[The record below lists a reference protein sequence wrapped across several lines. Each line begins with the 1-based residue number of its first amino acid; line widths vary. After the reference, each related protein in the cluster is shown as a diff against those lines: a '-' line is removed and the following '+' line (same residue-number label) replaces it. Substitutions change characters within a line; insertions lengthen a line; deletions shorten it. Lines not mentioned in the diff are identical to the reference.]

1 MYFSNLKSAQNFTF
15 PSVLFKL
22 QSQVPVTVEN
32 NCFSKLSLVNVR
44 PSDAMLNILSA
55 SVTRHVNV
63 NLSSDWLLFCFGL
76 GCQIW

>member
-1 MYFSNLKSAQNFTF
+1 MYFSNLKSARNFTF
-15 PSVLFKL
+15 PSVQFKL
-22 QSQVPVTVEN
+22 QSQVPVEN
-32 NCFSKLSLVNVR
+32 SCFSKLSLVNVR

-55 SVTRHVNV
+55 LVTCHVNV